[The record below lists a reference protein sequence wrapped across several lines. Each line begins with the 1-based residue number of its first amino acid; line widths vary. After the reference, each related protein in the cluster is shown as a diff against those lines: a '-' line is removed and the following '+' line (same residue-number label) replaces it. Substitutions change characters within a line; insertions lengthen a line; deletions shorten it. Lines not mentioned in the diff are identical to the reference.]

1 MQVSIE
7 SILGLKEKI
16 GTPLDLVRLGDEG
29 VLKSQI
35 KHLGEAMCVP
45 NTVLANLLSINV
57 RTIQRQ
63 PEGKHFD
70 RNVSDRA
77 IKLAQL
83 TARGIKVFGSSE
95 DFCAW
100 LQTPCLALGDK
111 TPVSL
116 LVSTVGTDMV
126 DDVIGRIEYGVYS

>member
-16 GTPLDLVRLGDEG
+16 SGPLDLVKLGSEG
-29 VLKSQI
+29 VVKSQI

-45 NTVLANLLSINV
+45 NTVLANLLSINI
-57 RTIQRQ
+57 RTMQRQ

-83 TARGIKVFGSSE
+83 TARGIEVFGGSE
-95 DFCAW
+95 EFCDW
-100 LQTPCLALGDK
+100 LQTPCVALGDR

-116 LVSTVGTDMV
+116 LVSTVGVDMV
-126 DDVIGRIEYGVYS
+126 DDVIGRIEYGIYS